1 MKNAASQHVLMP
13 STLPHH
19 VSNEAEVLQNIA
31 DPVVNL
37 SLWQRPPQPAIAEE
51 LSVLRAR
58 QLPDVRVPT
67 TMESFDDD
75 ICTHLRQ
82 HGLNPAGFEHFRADL
97 QLLADHFAG
106 VSGGRDLKFRLVTT
120 DDDNCRRFHVD
131 TRHMRMLCTYRG
143 PGTEWLTD
151 DQVDREALLSGAPNE
166 AVIRFGQPSHFEPF
180 WVGIF
185 RGETGSS
192 GNGLVHRSP
201 PIEGSGQ
208 TRVLFC
214 LDAEPLNGYVR
225 APKYTSR

>member
-1 MKNAASQHVLMP
+1 MEHAAIQHVLTP
-13 STLPHH
+13 AISPHH
-19 VSNEAEVLQNIA
+19 VGDEPDVLQTIA
-31 DPVVNL
+31 DPAVNL
-37 SLWQRPPQPAIAEE
+37 SLWRRPLQAAVVEE
-51 LSVLRAR
+51 VSVLEAR
-58 QLPDVRVPT
+58 QLPDSRVPT
-67 TMESFDDD
+67 TLESFDDD
-75 ICTHLRQ
+75 ICAHLQR
-82 HGLNPAGFEHFRADL
+82 HRLNPAGFEHFRADL

-106 VSGGRDLKFRLVTT
+106 VSGGRALKFRLVTT

-151 DQVDREALLSGAPNE
+151 EQVDRDALLSGAPNE
-166 AVIRFGQPSHFEPF
+166 AVIRFGRPSHFEPF

-214 LDAEPLNGYVR
+214 LDAEPLHGYVR
-225 APKYTSR
+225 TPKITVR